1 MRRMGSRRLITD
13 QSAIAMRSGARDGSG
28 GEQMRQ
34 ELWVGYYCGA
44 SVITVVSI
52 VASLAGMNVLMADG
66 IVLLLTPVGIA
77 IADRNK

>member
-1 MRRMGSRRLITD
+1 
-13 QSAIAMRSGARDGSG
+13 
-28 GEQMRQ
+28 MRQ